1 MYQIHFWLGS
11 CQADVCRKCS
21 PEVGLA
27 SLSQQRNIWNIDQR
41 NGTLWRLGYKK
52 NALIRRCK
60 NQAEPFFLD
69 LNIYFVAE
77 IKILQLYYKFTTFI
91 NGKTTLFIFYIND
104 SYDRHRLDFE
114 CQCNISQ
121 LTPSSSIAEKQQN
134 FL

>member
-1 MYQIHFWLGS
+1 MQ
-11 CQADVCRKCS
+11 RKY
-21 PEVGLA
+21 
-27 SLSQQRNIWNIDQR
+27 I
-41 NGTLWRLGYKK
+41 
-52 NALIRRCK
+52 
-60 NQAEPFFLD
+60 FLD

-121 LTPSSSIAEKQQN
+121 LTPSSYIAEKQQN

>member
-1 MYQIHFWLGS
+1 MDWEKTLSLKWDNWAKDEHKMELIDRVENLM
-11 CQADVCRKCS
+11 RK
-21 PEVGLA
+21 EE
-27 SLSQQRNIWNIDQR
+27 REWIDHDEEL
-41 NGTLWRLGYKK
+41 N
-52 NALIRRCK
+52 
-60 NQAEPFFLD
+60 FFLD